1 MSFIL
6 DALRKSEIERQ
17 RQSGPTIAEIPV
29 AREDRRLPVA
39 LVAIGVLLA
48 VNVGV
53 LLFFL
58 LRDGGA
64 DEPEAA
70 APVAAAVP
78 PAAAPPSGVNPAATA
93 PTPQPSL
100 PVASDPAFAGAP
112 DPGSELYAQAQADP
126 DATFAPEAP
135 DPTLLPE
142 VPAARNPGSVTY
154 ADEAPQAR
162 PNLPTDP
169 GAGLPPL
176 AVDLHIYADNA
187 AKRAV
192 FINGRRY
199 TQGATIAEGPVVEEI
214 TREGAVLTHRG
225 RRFLLPRQ

>member
-17 RQSGPTIAEIPV
+17 RQSGPSIAEIPI

-39 LVAIGVLLA
+39 LVAIGILLA

-58 LRDGGA
+58 LRDA
-64 DEPEAA
+64 SAPESAI
-70 APVAAAVP
+70 PETVAASNAAP
-78 PAAAPPSGVNPAATA
+78 PAAAPAAATPAPAPAADPMASPPPQALPGEPSAFYPSQTFPE
-93 PTPQPSL
+93 PTM
-100 PVASDPAFAGAP
+100 
-112 DPGSELYAQAQADP
+112 
-126 DATFAPEAP
+126 APEAP
-135 DPTLLPE
+135 DPTLLPDAPSTAPGGRVMYGDE
-142 VPAARNPGSVTY
+142 PPVQTQSLATAPAG
-154 ADEAPQAR
+154 DM
-162 PNLPTDP
+162 
-169 GAGLPPL
+169 PPL
-176 AVDLHIYADNA
+176 TVDLHIFTDDA

-199 TQGATIAEGPVVEEI
+199 TQGATIAEGPRVEEI
-214 TREGAVLTHRG
+214 TRDGAILSYRG

>member
-17 RQSGPTIAEIPV
+17 RQSGPSIAEIPI

-39 LVAIGVLLA
+39 LVAIGILLA

-58 LRDGGA
+58 LRDA
-64 DEPEAA
+64 SAPEPAIP
-70 APVAAAVP
+70 APAVATNSAP
-78 PAAAPPSGVNPAATA
+78 PAAAPAAATPA
-93 PTPQPSL
+93 PAPAVDPMVLPPPQALPDEPGTFYPS
-100 PVASDPAFAGAP
+100 
-112 DPGSELYAQAQADP
+112 Q
-126 DATFAPEAP
+126 TFPEPTIAPEAP
-135 DPTLLPE
+135 DPTLLPAAPSTLSGGRVMYGDE
-142 VPAARNPGSVTY
+142 PPVPTQSLPTTPAA
-154 ADEAPQAR
+154 DM
-162 PNLPTDP
+162 
-169 GAGLPPL
+169 PPL
-176 AVDLHIYADNA
+176 TVDLHIFTDDD

-199 TQGATIAEGPVVEEI
+199 TQGATIAEGPRVEEI
-214 TREGAVLTHRG
+214 TRDGAILSYRG

>member
-17 RQSGPTIAEIPV
+17 RQSGPSIAEIPI

-39 LVAIGVLLA
+39 LVAIGILLA

-58 LRDGGA
+58 LRDA
-64 DEPEAA
+64 SAPEPVIPET
-70 APVAAAVP
+70 AAVTNPAP
-78 PAAAPPSGVNPAATA
+78 PAAAPAAATPAPAPAAA
-93 PTPQPSL
+93 DSMASL
-100 PVASDPAFAGAP
+100 PPQALPGEANAFYP
-112 DPGSELYAQAQADP
+112 SQTYPEP
-126 DATFAPEAP
+126 TMAPEAP
-135 DPTLLPE
+135 DPTLLPPAPAT
-142 VPAARNPGSVTY
+142 VPGGIVTY
-154 ADEAPQAR
+154 GDEPPVQTQS
-162 PNLPTDP
+162 LPTAPATDM
-169 GAGLPPL
+169 PPL
-176 AVDLHIYADNA
+176 TVDLHIFTDNA

-199 TQGATIAEGPVVEEI
+199 TQGATIAEGPRVEEI
-214 TREGAVLTHRG
+214 TRDGAILSYRG

>member
-17 RQSGPTIAEIPV
+17 RHSGPSIADIPV
-29 AREDRRLPVA
+29 ARDDRRLPVA

-64 DEPEAA
+64 AE
-70 APVAAAVP
+70 PVAAAPLAATNAPAVAPAPATPNPSAVP
-78 PAAAPPSGVNPAATA
+78 PMSQPAPVPDENEYFGSGLEA
-93 PTPQPSL
+93 
-100 PVASDPAFAGAP
+100 
-112 DPGSELYAQAQADP
+112 GSEIYAPAVP
-126 DATFAPEAP
+126 DATLAPGAP
-135 DPTLLPE
+135 DPTLLPDAPTT
-142 VPAARNPGSVTY
+142 VTPGSVTY
-154 ADEAPQAR
+154 GNAPPQQ
-162 PNLPTDP
+162 NLPTDP
-169 GAGLPPL
+169 GVSLPPL
-176 AVDLHIYADNA
+176 AIDLHIFTDNA

-199 TQGATIAEGPVVEEI
+199 TQGATIAEGPTVEEI
-214 TREGAVLTHRG
+214 TSDGAVLNYRG

>member
-17 RQSGPTIAEIPV
+17 RQSGPSIAEIPI

-39 LVAIGVLLA
+39 LVAIGILLA

-58 LRDGGA
+58 LRDA
-64 DEPEAA
+64 SAPESVIPETTAA
-70 APVAAAVP
+70 TNPGP
-78 PAAAPPSGVNPAATA
+78 PAAAPAAVTPAPAPAADPMASPPPQALPGEPNAFYPSQTYPE
-93 PTPQPSL
+93 PTI
-100 PVASDPAFAGAP
+100 
-112 DPGSELYAQAQADP
+112 
-126 DATFAPEAP
+126 APEAP
-135 DPTLLPE
+135 DPTLLPPAPATLPGGTVRYGDE
-142 VPAARNPGSVTY
+142 PPVQTQPLPTAPAA
-154 ADEAPQAR
+154 DM
-162 PNLPTDP
+162 
-169 GAGLPPL
+169 PPL
-176 AVDLHIYADNA
+176 TVDLHIFTDDA

-199 TQGATIAEGPVVEEI
+199 TQGATIAEGPRVEEI
-214 TREGAVLTHRG
+214 TRDGAILSYRG

>member
-17 RQSGPTIAEIPV
+17 RQSGPSIAEIPI

-39 LVAIGVLLA
+39 LIAIGVLLA

-58 LRDGGA
+58 LRDGA
-64 DEPEAA
+64 KAEPEAA
-70 APVAAAVP
+70 APVAPTTAP
-78 PAAAPPSGVNPAATA
+78 PAAPAPGTTVAANV
-93 PTPQPSL
+93 PPPPQP
-100 PVASDPAFAGAP
+100 AP
-112 DPGSELYAQAQADP
+112 GGSEFLGQESGAENYPQVEP
-126 DATFAPEAP
+126 DATLAPGAP
-135 DPTLLPE
+135 DPTLLPDA
-142 VPAARNPGSVTY
+142 PMTMTPGSVTY
-154 ADEAPQAR
+154 GDEAPQ
-162 PNLPTDP
+162 PPQNLPTDP
-169 GAGLPPL
+169 GAGLPAL
-176 AVDLHIYADNA
+176 AIDLHIFTDNA

-199 TQGATIAEGPVVEEI
+199 TQGATIAEGPTVEEI
-214 TREGAVLTHRG
+214 TRDGAVLSYRG